1 MKKVFAIFTIVSLM
15 ATAACGNKE
24 VSSDSE
30 EIIEVI
36 VEETEEITE
45 ETTDSAAVMVE
56 EVVEVIEE
64 VK

>member
-1 MKKVFAIFTIVSLM
+1 MKKVFAIFAIVGLM

-24 VSSDSE
+24 VSSDTE
-30 EIIEVI
+30 ETIEVI

-45 ETTDSAAVMVE
+45 EITDSTAVLVE